1 MSVLGVNGWN
11 KLFSL
16 KNTRRRNL
24 AVYECIQQSSYNNI
38 ITASRT
44 TVGSR
49 AGRQHETDN
58 ADVGPMTGRN
68 IKQIAIHSFH
78 VSYIFRIAVRA
89 HAVPQQPG

>member
-1 MSVLGVNGWN
+1 MTTELVYLCGRIGTDVMSVLGVNGWN

-44 TVGSR
+44 TVVEQDGS
-49 AGRQHETDN
+49 T
-58 ADVGPMTGRN
+58 
-68 IKQIAIHSFH
+68 KQTTLMWDL
-78 VSYIFRIAVRA
+78 
-89 HAVPQQPG
+89 